1 MCGCMRER
9 AESSNF
15 TSSENS
21 ELSGPYIK
29 CFVDPWW
36 SCGKSP
42 NITTTWSNVH
52 ILRAMSAVELYW
64 TRLCSENWNQIFVAN
79 MLLDCDKGA
88 SEIVLHKKWQRRRS
102 CQEASP
108 HTLRCCTHRLTSQQ
122 LGCQSGSSSSEWIS
136 RDLMILWYTMN
147 LNSQSQFTSTR
158 TKNAFP
164 CFRAA
169 AIQMTKGADRM
180 LLCPPRRHVALTS
193 QQANKIA

>member
-1 MCGCMRER
+1 MWVHAWKGRVIKLHQLRKLWTKRSLHQVLCGSLMILWEVTKHHY
-9 AESSNF
+9 N
-15 TSSENS
+15 
-21 ELSGPYIK
+21 LIK
-29 CFVDPWW
+29 CAHS
-36 SCGKSP
+36 SCY
-42 NITTTWSNVH
+42 VRC
-52 ILRAMSAVELYW
+52 RALLNSIVLE
-64 TRLCSENWNQIFVAN
+64 ENQIFVAN

-122 LGCQSGSSSSEWIS
+122 LGCQSCSSSGEWIS

-147 LNSQSQFTSTR
+147 LSSQSQLTRTR
-158 TKNAFP
+158 TKNAFR
-164 CFRAA
+164 CYRAA

-180 LLCPPRRHVALTS
+180 LLCPPRRHVALTN